1 MLIRPGKLGAY
12 AELPTEDGIK
22 VVGLTNLGPMS
33 VSSPDWMPVA
43 EVHVYRERVGPPP
56 GVNGAPTIIDWE

>member
-33 VSSPDWMPVA
+33 VSSPEWMPVA
-43 EVHVYRERVGPPP
+43 EVHVYRERVGHHP
-56 GVNGAPTIIDWE
+56 E